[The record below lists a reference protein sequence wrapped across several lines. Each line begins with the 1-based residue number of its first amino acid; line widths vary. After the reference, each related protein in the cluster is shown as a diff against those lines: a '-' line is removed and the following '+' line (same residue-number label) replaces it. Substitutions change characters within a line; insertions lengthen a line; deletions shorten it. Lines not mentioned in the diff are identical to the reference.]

1 METRVYGI
9 NLDFVL
15 YKEDYKKIVD
25 FELSDWEF
33 IEIAEKHGL
42 VWSLKGFEHDYN
54 INDIKE
60 QVIIRFIQL

>member
-1 METRVYGI
+1 
-9 NLDFVL
+9 L

-25 FELSDWEF
+25 FELSDEEF
-33 IEIAEKHGL
+33 MEIAEKHGL

-60 QVIIRFIQL
+60 QIIIRFIQL